1 MNDYL
6 NHKWRQFTDQDTKV
20 LRENKLIKSQ
30 QKQKTIALP
39 QFRINEKW
47 GEPGSTDRK
56 NIRVFFR
63 QIVGKTLPQKIA
75 YINNFINNCKEECIR
90 GRGTSQILSNLVLLD
105 SLASIIYEY
114 NYATGG
120 FLFEAFLAALYGS
133 RAEQIPATQTKTGE
147 SGADIA
153 DILDSSR
160 NPVSLKF
167 YKAGKGKGS
176 KQVGGSLRDLRH
188 SVLKYG
194 QPMKYLVVLK
204 NEGDQGAVDTIDFY
218 EFTVGSR
225 GRRVGDGTGPMA
237 KFRSTPSKTTTF
249 FAEDFIKEPKKNS
262 PRWEIPL
269 GSIKGHEPVAILDF
283 GSQEDL
289 KGLASK
295 YVEQLQNE
303 VTVIYNN
310 LDLLTNNINRYLV
323 DNNKTAGTKAATNAS
338 ELHNAT
344 QILIKKGP

>member
-6 NHKWRQFTDQDTKV
+6 NHKWRNF
-20 LRENKLIKSQ
+20 LNKRPQLLTEEKMIKTGT
-30 QKQKTIALP
+30 KQKTIALP

-47 GEPGSTDRK
+47 GEPGSADRK
-56 NIRVFFR
+56 NIRIFFR

-75 YINNFINNCKEECIR
+75 YINGFINNCKEECIR
-90 GRGTSQILSNLVLLD
+90 GRGTSQILGNLVLLD

-133 RAEQIPATQTKTGE
+133 RAEQIPATQSKTAD

-153 DILDSSR
+153 DILDSAR

-167 YKAGKGKGS
+167 YKAGGS

-188 SVLKYG
+188 SVLKYKK
-194 QPMKYLVVLK
+194 PMKYLVVLK
-204 NEGDQGAVDTIDFY
+204 NAGDKGAVDTIDFY
-218 EFTVGSR
+218 EFTVGTNGS
-225 GRRVGDGTGPMA
+225 RVGDQEGPL
-237 KFRSTPSKTTTF
+237 RGIRPTSQGSTDF
-249 FAEDFIKEPKKNS
+249 FAEDFIKQETKAS

-269 GSIKGHEPVAILDF
+269 GWVKDLGPVATLEF
-283 GSQEDL
+283 GSQQDL
-289 KGLASK
+289 KDLASK
-295 YVEQLQNE
+295 YVEQLQEE
-303 VTVIYNN
+303 VTLVYNN
-310 LDLLTNNINRYLV
+310 LDMLTTNINRYLV
-323 DNNKTAGTKAATNAS
+323 DNNKAAGSKAATNAR

-344 QILIKKGP
+344 QILIKKG